1 MAAITGFRHALAQ
14 RHGLVE
20 SSIVGS
26 VLGPLAAGSAQGLR
40 EAQERSDGKVTNKIA
55 GCAARHNND
64 SNIGIAG
71 ESFQRLGERV
81 AHLLVEINSACTAQR
96 NDSDSI
102 GYSCRQNIGVHGILL
117 SCDSF
122 FFLLVEI
129 NSACTAQRNDS
140 DSIGYSCRQNIGVHG
155 ILLSCDSFFFKCRF
169 HTDNFD
175 EKLLAAARSHERLR
189 KRSLAPPAPQ
199 RSPRVLQQRY
209 YRVQCR
215 RTRACTSAP
224 GD

>member
-122 FFLLVEI
+122 FF
-129 NSACTAQRNDS
+129 
-140 DSIGYSCRQNIGVHG
+140 
-155 ILLSCDSFFFKCRF
+155 KCRF